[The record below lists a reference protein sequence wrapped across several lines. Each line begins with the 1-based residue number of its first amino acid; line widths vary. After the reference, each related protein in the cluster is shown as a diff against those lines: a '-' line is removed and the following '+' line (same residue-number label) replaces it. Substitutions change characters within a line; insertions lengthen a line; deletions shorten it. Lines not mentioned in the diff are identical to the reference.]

1 MLNNN
6 QGGGIDLTGTRSFA
20 QFGGAAG
27 VQQNANAGFQMG
39 GASRSPFAGELVAK
53 SVGNPAPIPKPV
65 AGYWLHAAR
74 EDGCTQRRASR

>member
-39 GASRSPFAGELVAK
+39 GALRSPRWPAMRPALVL
-53 SVGNPAPIPKPV
+53 
-65 AGYWLHAAR
+65 WQAAANVSAR
-74 EDGCTQRRASR
+74 GDGS

>member
-6 QGGGIDLTGTRSFA
+6 QGGGIDLSGTRSFA

-39 GASRSPFAGELVAK
+39 GA
-53 SVGNPAPIPKPV
+53 
-65 AGYWLHAAR
+65 
-74 EDGCTQRRASR
+74 